1 MGFQVVCPQLKKSS
15 PLGCVRPLMFFS
27 QLSANLN
34 ILLDLWYPVTEF
46 FRKECES
53 KESADPVADKVA
65 ALYSEKRFH
74 LLSIFGLVTR
84 YGSIDLDRTS
94 ISSMSRLFPVRD
106 THQRTLRYRF
116 SGACQL
122 RCKQITQFRIVMSA
136 EPAKFCACVKPT
148 CFYHFREGSHTRAN
162 FHMRSM
168 GIYRRFSLSKAQ

>member
-1 MGFQVVCPQLKKSS
+1 MKKSS

-74 LLSIFGLVTR
+74 LLSIFGLLLVMEVLTWTER
-84 YGSIDLDRTS
+84 RFRP
-94 ISSMSRLFPVRD
+94 SRD
-106 THQRTLRYRF
+106 F
-116 SGACQL
+116 S
-122 RCKQITQFRIVMSA
+122 RCAT
-136 EPAKFCACVKPT
+136 
-148 CFYHFREGSHTRAN
+148 HTRE
-162 FHMRSM
+162 H
-168 GIYRRFSLSKAQ
+168 